1 MGSEG
6 HDPSGS
12 HPTVLIVE
20 DADDARHVLQELF
33 AMEGLHVL
41 VADSAADA
49 REVSQRQAIDILV
62 ADLHLP
68 DGDGTG
74 VAAELGRLNPSL
86 RTLFLSGAAPPVLTA
101 GQRFLQK
108 PARVA
113 AILREVHG
121 LLAADRPAQ
130 GARPG

>member
-1 MGSEG
+1 MGKDGSVA
-6 HDPSGS
+6 SGS

-20 DADDARHVLQELF
+20 DSTDTRLVLEELF
-33 AMEGLHVL
+33 TMEGLCVL
-41 VADSAADA
+41 VADSVADA
-49 REVSQRQAIDILV
+49 REVSKRQAIDILV

-68 DGDGTG
+68 DGDGAD
-74 VAAELGRLNPSL
+74 VAADLERRNPSL
-86 RTLFLSGAAPPVLTA
+86 RTLFLSGAAPPALTA

-121 LLAADRPAQ
+121 LLATGQPA
-130 GARPG
+130 